1 MAQGKDGQLQ
11 IRVSA
16 AEKKAIQQAA
26 ARAGMDTSTWVRA
39 KLLPRPRE
47 TFRRLT
53 QALSK
58 HADDRPFLLADL
70 NDLLTQ
76 LGAASFGDAVAEPP
90 PPLEPYL
97 ANYVAAM
104 VETAAH
110 RAGALP
116 PSWTAAIIPL
126 VEPVFGTALPSLR
139 LHLLI
144 NAPPAYRRRNIFV
157 DSTIGD
163 RV

>member
-1 MAQGKDGQLQ
+1 MAQGKTGQLQ
-11 IRVSA
+11 IRVSDQ
-16 AEKKAIQQAA
+16 EKRAIQRAA
-26 ARAGMDTSTWVRA
+26 ARAGMDTSAWVRA
-39 KLLPRPRE
+39 KLLPRSRDS
-47 TFRRLT
+47 FRRLAE
-53 QALSK
+53 ALAK
-58 HADDRPFLLADL
+58 QPDDRPFLLAEL
-70 NDLLTQ
+70 NDLLARS
-76 LGAASFGDAVAEPP
+76 GAAAFGDAVAEPP

-110 RAGALP
+110 RVGVLP
-116 PSWTAAIIPL
+116 PAWTAAVIPL
-126 VEPVFGTALPSLR
+126 EEPAFGTVLTGMR

-144 NAPPAYRRRNIFV
+144 NAPPAYRRRNVFI

>member
-16 AEKKAIQQAA
+16 EEKRAIQQAA
-26 ARAGMDTSTWVRA
+26 ARAGMDTSAWVRA
-39 KLLPRPRE
+39 KLLPRSRE
-47 TFRRLT
+47 TFRRLAE
-53 QALSK
+53 ALPQQI
-58 HADDRPFLLADL
+58 DDRPFLLAEL
-70 NDLLTQ
+70 NDLLAR
-76 LGAASFGDAVAEPP
+76 LSAAAFADAVAESP

-110 RAGALP
+110 RASVTP
-116 PSWTAAIIPL
+116 PSWTAAIAPL
-126 VEPVFGTALPSLR
+126 AEPVFGTALPGLR

-157 DSTIGD
+157 DSTVGD